1 MSDTIYGKG
10 ITVASGFDLGAKT
23 PLDSRIVASTI
34 EERDS
39 HVSNNRAYDGMIVYV
54 IEDKTTY
61 QYLNG
66 EWVIFGAEV
75 IDNLASDST
84 IKGLSANQGRVLNEK
99 IADINTNINQNINE
113 SLVEVNKK
121 IEEVGSEVDTLAGNI
136 VDELETIHGQ
146 LESVKD
152 GIDYND
158 LLNKPTIPTRVTQL
172 TNDANYATKEYVD
185 SRVEQGGSN
194 DNGGG
199 VGVYIGITAP
209 ENTNLIW
216 IDATTPYNLN
226 PNSYEERLRLNYIS
240 IVNKT
245 YFKLLAIQSNISKL
259 ENKINEISIDHSSEA
274 GVCRAEL
281 AKQRSRLSV
290 LENQIVSTLAL
301 LNSETELTSLKARCK
316 QIRADMKS
324 IRYSLADLA
333 HETMKILDQEKGI
346 VIPDDEG
353 GESGGEDIVTDEYAL
368 LTETGL
374 NILTED
380 GLIIIADVLSTP
392 SNALLTE
399 TGVTILTEDGLI
411 ILLDGV
417 TTEEVVKDAILNE
430 LGVAILTEDGRI
442 LLKG

>member
-1 MSDTIYGKG
+1 MSDTLYGKG
-10 ITVASGFDLGAKT
+10 ITVASGFDLGAKS
-23 PLDSRIVASTI
+23 PLDLRIVANTV
-34 EERDS
+34 EERDA
-39 HVSNNRAYDGMIVYV
+39 HVTNNRAYDGMVVYV

-61 QYLNG
+61 QYLDG

-84 IKGLSANQGRVLNEK
+84 IKGLSANQGRVLDEKISVVNDEVKQVSNELSSVNEK
-99 IADINTNINQNINE
+99 LDNIGE
-113 SLVEVNKK
+113 
-121 IEEVGSEVDTLAGNI
+121 TL
-136 VDELETIHGQ
+136 EHTH
-146 LESVKD
+146 
-152 GIDYND
+152 DYNE
-158 LLNKPTIPTRVTQL
+158 LINKPNIPSKVSQL

-194 DNGGG
+194 DDEG
-199 VGVYIGITAP
+199 VGVYISTTAP
-209 ENTNLIW
+209 ENTKLIW

-240 IVNKT
+240 TVNKT

-274 GVCRAEL
+274 GACRAEL
-281 AKQRSRLSV
+281 ARQRSRLSV
-290 LENQIVSTLAL
+290 LENQIISTLAL

-316 QIRADMKS
+316 QIRVDMKS

-333 HETMKILDQEKGI
+333 HETMQILDQEKGI
-346 VIPDDEG
+346 IIPDDEG
-353 GESGGEDIVTDEYAL
+353 GESGSDDIVTDEYAL

-417 TTEEVVKDAILNE
+417 TTEEAIKDAILNE

>member
-1 MSDTIYGKG
+1 MSGTLYGKG
-10 ITVASGFDLGAKT
+10 ITVASGFDLGAKS
-23 PLDSRIVASTI
+23 PLDSRIVVNTV
-34 EERDS
+34 EELNA
-39 HVSNNRAYDGMIVYV
+39 HVTNNRAYDGMVVYV

-61 QYLNG
+61 QYLDG

-75 IDNLASDST
+75 IDNLASNST
-84 IKGLSANQGRVLNEK
+84 IKGLSANQGRVLDEKISAVNDEVKQVSNELSNVNEK
-99 IADINTNINQNINE
+99 LDNIGE
-113 SLVEVNKK
+113 
-121 IEEVGSEVDTLAGNI
+121 TL
-136 VDELETIHGQ
+136 EHTH
-146 LESVKD
+146 
-152 GIDYND
+152 DYNE
-158 LLNKPTIPTRVTQL
+158 LTNKPTIPSRVSQL

-194 DNGGG
+194 DDEGA
-199 VGVYIGITAP
+199 GVYISTTAP
-209 ENTNLIW
+209 ENTKLIW
-216 IDATTPYNLN
+216 IDATTPYNLS

-240 IVNKT
+240 MINKT

-274 GVCRAEL
+274 GAYRAEL
-281 AKQRSRLSV
+281 ARQRSRLSV
-290 LENQIVSTLAL
+290 LENQIISTLAL

-324 IRYSLADLA
+324 IRYNLADLA
-333 HETMKILDQEKGI
+333 HETMQTLDQEKGI
-346 VIPDDEG
+346 IIPDDEG
-353 GESGGEDIVTDEYAL
+353 GESGSDDIVTDEYAL

-417 TTEEVVKDAILNE
+417 TTEEAVKDAILNE

>member
-1 MSDTIYGKG
+1 MLSEDNLLSKKTDLEYDLPIKNRNIDEQRIEKLYKHYKAPLNRPEDVVFNYFVSNGEANGPALFDLLEKYVRTYGKSAELVFSPTSTLP
-10 ITVASGFDLGAKT
+10 IAAKLAFLT
-23 PLDSRIVASTI
+23 KFNANMPYEIANSSIKCILDS
-34 EERDS
+34 
-39 HVSNNRAYDGMIVYV
+39 
-54 IEDKTTY
+54 
-61 QYLNG
+61 
-66 EWVIFGAEV
+66 
-75 IDNLASDST
+75 
-84 IKGLSANQGRVLNEK
+84 
-99 IADINTNINQNINE
+99 
-113 SLVEVNKK
+113 
-121 IEEVGSEVDTLAGNI
+121 
-136 VDELETIHGQ
+136 
-146 LESVKD
+146 KD
-152 GIDYND
+152 
-158 LLNKPTIPTRVTQL
+158 
-172 TNDANYATKEYVD
+172 AF
-185 SRVEQGGSN
+185 
-194 DNGGG
+194 
-199 VGVYIGITAP
+199 
-209 ENTNLIW
+209 
-216 IDATTPYNLN
+216 
-226 PNSYEERLRLNYIS
+226 LR
-240 IVNKT
+240 
-245 YFKLLAIQSNISKL
+245 

-290 LENQIVSTLAL
+290 LENQIISTLAL
-301 LNSETELTSLKARCK
+301 LNNGTELTSLKARCK

-333 HETMKILDQEKGI
+333 HETMRILDQEKGI

-353 GESGGEDIVTDEYAL
+353 GESGGDDVATDEYAL

-417 TTEEVVKDAILNE
+417 TTEEAVKDAILNE

>member
-39 HVSNNRAYDGMIVYV
+39 HVSNNRAYDGMVVYV

-99 IADINTNINQNINE
+99 IAEINTNINQNINE
-113 SLVEVNKK
+113 SLV
-121 IEEVGSEVDTLAGNI
+121 DTLTGKIA
-136 VDELETIHGQ
+136 DELETIHGQ

-172 TNDANYATKEYVD
+172 TNDADYVTKEYVD
-185 SRVEQGGSN
+185 SRIEQGGSN

-199 VGVYIGITAP
+199 VGVYIGTTAP

-240 IVNKT
+240 TVNKT

-442 LLKG
+442 LLKDDE

>member
-1 MSDTIYGKG
+1 MSDTLYGKG
-10 ITVASGFDLGAKT
+10 ITVASGFDLGAKS
-23 PLDSRIVASTI
+23 PLDSRIVANTV
-34 EERDS
+34 EERDA
-39 HVSNNRAYDGMIVYV
+39 HVTNNRAYDGMIVYV

-61 QYLNG
+61 QYLDG

-84 IKGLSANQGRVLNEK
+84 IKGLSANQGRVLDEKIGAVNDEVKQVSNELSNVNEK
-99 IADINTNINQNINE
+99 LDNIGE
-113 SLVEVNKK
+113 
-121 IEEVGSEVDTLAGNI
+121 TL
-136 VDELETIHGQ
+136 EHTH
-146 LESVKD
+146 
-152 GIDYND
+152 DYNE
-158 LLNKPTIPTRVTQL
+158 LINKPTIPSRVSQL

-185 SRVEQGGSN
+185 SRVEQGSSN
-194 DNGGG
+194 DDEG
-199 VGVYIGITAP
+199 VGVYISTTAP
-209 ENTNLIW
+209 ENTKLIW

-240 IVNKT
+240 TVNKT
-245 YFKLLAIQSNISKL
+245 YFRLLAIQSNISKL

-274 GVCRAEL
+274 GACRAEL
-281 AKQRSRLSV
+281 ARQRSRLSV
-290 LENQIVSTLAL
+290 LENQIISTLAL

-333 HETMKILDQEKGI
+333 HETMQILDQEKGI
-346 VIPDDEG
+346 IIPDDEG
-353 GESGGEDIVTDEYAL
+353 GESDSDDVVTDEYAL

-417 TTEEVVKDAILNE
+417 TTEEAIKDAILNE

>member
-1 MSDTIYGKG
+1 MSDTLYGKG
-10 ITVASGFDLGAKT
+10 ITVASGFDLGAKS
-23 PLDSRIVASTI
+23 PLDSRIVANTV
-34 EERDS
+34 EERDA
-39 HVSNNRAYDGMIVYV
+39 HVTNNRAYDGMVVYV

-61 QYLNG
+61 QYLDG

-84 IKGLSANQGRVLNEK
+84 IKGLSANQGRVLDEKISAVNDEVKQVSNELFSVNEK
-99 IADINTNINQNINE
+99 LDNIGE
-113 SLVEVNKK
+113 
-121 IEEVGSEVDTLAGNI
+121 TL
-136 VDELETIHGQ
+136 EHTH
-146 LESVKD
+146 
-152 GIDYND
+152 DYNE
-158 LLNKPTIPTRVTQL
+158 LINKPNIPSRVSQL
-172 TNDANYATKEYVD
+172 TNDVNYATKEYVD
-185 SRVEQGGSN
+185 SRVEQGGSSN
-194 DNGGG
+194 DGG
-199 VGVYIGITAP
+199 VGVYIGTTAP
-209 ENTNLIW
+209 ENTKLIW
-216 IDATTPYNLN
+216 IDATTPYNLS

-240 IVNKT
+240 TVNKT
-245 YFKLLAIQSNISKL
+245 YFKLLAIQNNISKL

-281 AKQRSRLSV
+281 ARQRSRLSV
-290 LENQIVSTLAL
+290 LENQIISTLAL
-301 LNSETELTSLKARCK
+301 LNGETELTSLKARCK

-333 HETMKILDQEKGI
+333 HETMRILDQEKGI
-346 VIPDDEG
+346 IIPDNEG
-353 GESGGEDIVTDEYAL
+353 GEGGSDDDVATDEYAL

-417 TTEEVVKDAILNE
+417 TTEEAIKDAILTE

>member
-136 VDELETIHGQ
+136 ADELETIHGQ

-185 SRVEQGGSN
+185 SKVGQGGSN
-194 DNGGG
+194 NGEG
-199 VGVYIGITAP
+199 VGVYIGTTAP
-209 ENTNLIW
+209 ENTKLIW
-216 IDATTPYNLN
+216 IDATTPYNLS

-240 IVNKT
+240 TVNKT

-274 GVCRAEL
+274 GACRAEL
-281 AKQRSRLSV
+281 ASQRSRLSV
-290 LENQIVSTLAL
+290 LENQIISTLAL

-333 HETMKILDQEKGI
+333 HETMQILDREKGI
-346 VIPDDEG
+346 VIPDNEG
-353 GESGGEDIVTDEYAL
+353 GESGDDDVATDEYAL

-417 TTEEVVKDAILNE
+417 TTEEAIKDAILNE

>member
-1 MSDTIYGKG
+1 
-10 ITVASGFDLGAKT
+10 
-23 PLDSRIVASTI
+23 
-34 EERDS
+34 
-39 HVSNNRAYDGMIVYV
+39 
-54 IEDKTTY
+54 
-61 QYLNG
+61 
-66 EWVIFGAEV
+66 
-75 IDNLASDST
+75 
-84 IKGLSANQGRVLNEK
+84 
-99 IADINTNINQNINE
+99 
-113 SLVEVNKK
+113 
-121 IEEVGSEVDTLAGNI
+121 
-136 VDELETIHGQ
+136 
-146 LESVKD
+146 
-152 GIDYND
+152 
-158 LLNKPTIPTRVTQL
+158 VTQL

-185 SRVEQGGSN
+185 SKVEQGGN
-194 DNGGG
+194 NNEGA
-199 VGVYIGITAP
+199 GVYIGTTAP

-240 IVNKT
+240 TVNKT

-259 ENKINEISIDHSSEA
+259 EDKINEISIDHSSEA
-274 GVCRAEL
+274 GACRAEL
-281 AKQRSRLSV
+281 ARQRSRLSV
-290 LENQIVSTLAL
+290 LENQIISTLAL

-346 VIPDDEG
+346 IIPDDEG
-353 GESGGEDIVTDEYAL
+353 GESGGDDDVVTDEYAL

-417 TTEEVVKDAILNE
+417 TTEEAVKDAILNE

>member
-99 IADINTNINQNINE
+99 IADINANINQNINE
-113 SLVEVNKK
+113 NLVEVNKK

-136 VDELETIHGQ
+136 ADELETIHGQ

-185 SRVEQGGSN
+185 SKVEQGGNNN
-194 DNGGG
+194 DGG
-199 VGVYIGITAP
+199 VGVYIGTTAP

-240 IVNKT
+240 TINKT
-245 YFKLLAIQSNISKL
+245 YFRLLAIQSNISKL

-281 AKQRSRLSV
+281 AKQRSRLSI

-316 QIRADMKS
+316 QIRVDMKS

-333 HETMKILDQEKGI
+333 HETMRILDQEKGI
-346 VIPDDEG
+346 IIPDDEG
-353 GESGGEDIVTDEYAL
+353 GESGGDDVVTDEYAL

-417 TTEEVVKDAILNE
+417 TTEEAVKDAILNE

>member
-1 MSDTIYGKG
+1 MSDTLYGKG
-10 ITVASGFDLGAKT
+10 ITVASGFDLGAKS
-23 PLDSRIVASTI
+23 PLDSRIVVNTV
-34 EERDS
+34 EERDA
-39 HVSNNRAYDGMIVYV
+39 HVTNNRAYDGMIVYV

-61 QYLNG
+61 QYLDG

-84 IKGLSANQGRVLNEK
+84 TKGLSANQGRVLDEKISAINDEVKQVSNELSSVNEK
-99 IADINTNINQNINE
+99 LDNIGE
-113 SLVEVNKK
+113 
-121 IEEVGSEVDTLAGNI
+121 TL
-136 VDELETIHGQ
+136 EHTH
-146 LESVKD
+146 
-152 GIDYND
+152 DYNE
-158 LLNKPTIPTRVTQL
+158 LTNKPTIPSMVSQL
-172 TNDANYATKEYVD
+172 INDANYATKEYVD
-185 SRVEQGGSN
+185 SRIEQSGS
-194 DNGGG
+194 DDEG
-199 VGVYIGITAP
+199 VGVYIGTTAP
-209 ENTNLIW
+209 ENTGLIW

-240 IVNKT
+240 MVNKT

-274 GVCRAEL
+274 GACRAEL
-281 AKQRSRLSV
+281 ARQRSRLGV
-290 LENQIVSTLAL
+290 LENQIISTLAS
-301 LNSETELTSLKARCK
+301 LNNETELTTSLKARCK
-316 QIRADMKS
+316 QIRTDMKS

-333 HETMKILDQEKGI
+333 HETMQILDQEKGI
-346 VIPDDEG
+346 IIPDDEG
-353 GESGGEDIVTDEYAL
+353 GGGGSDDVVTDEYAL

-417 TTEEVVKDAILNE
+417 TTDEAIKDAILNE

>member
-1 MSDTIYGKG
+1 VSDTIYGKG

-39 HVSNNRAYDGMIVYV
+39 HVSNNRAYDGMVVYV

-136 VDELETIHGQ
+136 ADELETIHGQ

-185 SRVEQGGSN
+185 SKVEQGGN
-194 DNGGG
+194 NNEGA
-199 VGVYIGITAP
+199 GVYIGTTAP

-240 IVNKT
+240 TVNKT

-259 ENKINEISIDHSSEA
+259 EDKINEISIDHSSEA
-274 GVCRAEL
+274 GACRAEL
-281 AKQRSRLSV
+281 ARQRSRLSV
-290 LENQIVSTLAL
+290 LENQIISTLAL

-346 VIPDDEG
+346 IIPDDEG
-353 GESGGEDIVTDEYAL
+353 GESGGDDDVVTDEYAL

-417 TTEEVVKDAILNE
+417 TTEEAVKDAILNE

>member
-1 MSDTIYGKG
+1 VSDTIYGKG

-39 HVSNNRAYDGMIVYV
+39 HVSNNRAYDGMVVYV

-99 IADINTNINQNINE
+99 IADINTNINQNVNE

-136 VDELETIHGQ
+136 ADELETIHGQ

-185 SRVEQGGSN
+185 SKVEQGGN
-194 DNGGG
+194 NNEGA
-199 VGVYIGITAP
+199 GVYIGTTAP

-226 PNSYEERLRLNYIS
+226 PNSYEEALDNSLS
-240 IVNKT
+240 
-245 YFKLLAIQSNISKL
+245 SNI
-259 ENKINEISIDHSSEA
+259 
-274 GVCRAEL
+274 
-281 AKQRSRLSV
+281 
-290 LENQIVSTLAL
+290 T
-301 LNSETELTSLKARCK
+301 
-316 QIRADMKS
+316 
-324 IRYSLADLA
+324 
-333 HETMKILDQEKGI
+333 
-346 VIPDDEG
+346 
-353 GESGGEDIVTDEYAL
+353 
-368 LTETGL
+368 
-374 NILTED
+374 
-380 GLIIIADVLSTP
+380 
-392 SNALLTE
+392 
-399 TGVTILTEDGLI
+399 
-411 ILLDGV
+411 
-417 TTEEVVKDAILNE
+417 
-430 LGVAILTEDGRI
+430 
-442 LLKG
+442 

>member
-1 MSDTIYGKG
+1 MSDTLYGKG
-10 ITVASGFDLGAKT
+10 ITVASGFDLGAKS
-23 PLDSRIVASTI
+23 PLDSRIVANTV
-34 EERDS
+34 EERDA
-39 HVSNNRAYDGMIVYV
+39 HVTNNRAYDGMIVYV

-61 QYLNG
+61 QYLDG

-84 IKGLSANQGRVLNEK
+84 TKGLSANQGRVLDEK
-99 IADINTNINQNINE
+99 ISAINDEIKQISNELSSINE
-113 SLVEVNKK
+113 RL
-121 IEEVGSEVDTLAGNI
+121 
-136 VDELETIHGQ
+136 
-146 LESVKD
+146 
-152 GIDYND
+152 
-158 LLNKPTIPTRVTQL
+158 
-172 TNDANYATKEYVD
+172 
-185 SRVEQGGSN
+185 EQGGSN
-194 DNGGG
+194 NDEG
-199 VGVYIGITAP
+199 VGVYIGTTAP
-209 ENTNLIW
+209 ENTKLIW
-216 IDATTPYNLN
+216 IDATTPYNLS

-240 IVNKT
+240 MVNKT

-259 ENKINEISIDHSSEA
+259 ENKINEISTDYSSEA
-274 GVCRAEL
+274 GACRAEL
-281 AKQRSRLSV
+281 ARQRSRLSV
-290 LENQIVSTLAL
+290 LENQIISTLAL

-333 HETMKILDQEKGI
+333 HKTMQILDQEKGI
-346 VIPDDEG
+346 IIPDDEG
-353 GESGGEDIVTDEYAL
+353 GESGSDDVVTNEYAL

-380 GLIIIADVLSTP
+380 GLTIIADVLSTP

-417 TTEEVVKDAILNE
+417 TTEEAIKDAILNE

>member
-136 VDELETIHGQ
+136 ADELETIHGQ

-158 LLNKPTIPTRVTQL
+158 LL
-172 TNDANYATKEYVD
+172 
-185 SRVEQGGSN
+185 
-194 DNGGG
+194 
-199 VGVYIGITAP
+199 
-209 ENTNLIW
+209 
-216 IDATTPYNLN
+216 
-226 PNSYEERLRLNYIS
+226 
-240 IVNKT
+240 
-245 YFKLLAIQSNISKL
+245 L
-259 ENKINEISIDHSSEA
+259 EF
-274 GVCRAEL
+274 
-281 AKQRSRLSV
+281 
-290 LENQIVSTLAL
+290 
-301 LNSETELTSLKARCK
+301 
-316 QIRADMKS
+316 
-324 IRYSLADLA
+324 
-333 HETMKILDQEKGI
+333 
-346 VIPDDEG
+346 
-353 GESGGEDIVTDEYAL
+353 
-368 LTETGL
+368 
-374 NILTED
+374 
-380 GLIIIADVLSTP
+380 
-392 SNALLTE
+392 
-399 TGVTILTEDGLI
+399 
-411 ILLDGV
+411 
-417 TTEEVVKDAILNE
+417 
-430 LGVAILTEDGRI
+430 
-442 LLKG
+442 

>member
-1 MSDTIYGKG
+1 MSDTFYGTG
-10 ITVASGFDLGAKT
+10 ITVASGFDLGAKA
-23 PLDSRIVASTI
+23 PLDSRIVVNTI
-34 EERDS
+34 EERDA
-39 HVSNNRAYDGMIVYV
+39 HVTNNRAYDGMIVYV
-54 IEDKTTY
+54 KEDNTTY
-61 QYLNG
+61 QYLKE

-75 IDNLASDST
+75 IDNLGST
-84 IKGLSANQGRVLNEK
+84 SVIKGLSANQGRVLDEK
-99 IADINTNINQNINE
+99 ITNLQKEVENVDGKVDNIN
-113 SLVEVNKK
+113 
-121 IEEVGSEVDTLAGNI
+121 
-136 VDELETIHGQ
+136 
-146 LESVKD
+146 
-152 GIDYND
+152 
-158 LLNKPTIPTRVTQL
+158 IPTRMSQL
-172 TNDANYATKEYVD
+172 TNDLNYTTKEYVD
-185 SRVEQGGSN
+185 EKVGQGGNNNN
-194 DNGGG
+194 DGG
-199 VGVYIGITAP
+199 VGVYIGTTAP

-216 IDATTPYNLN
+216 IDATTPYNLS

-240 IVNKT
+240 TVNKT
-245 YFKLLAIQSNISKL
+245 YFRLLAIQSNISKL

-281 AKQRSRLSV
+281 ARQRSRLSV
-290 LENQIVSTLAL
+290 LENQIISTLAL

-324 IRYSLADLA
+324 IRYSLADLT
-333 HETMKILDQEKGI
+333 HETMQILDREKGI
-346 VIPDDEG
+346 VIPDNEG
-353 GESGGEDIVTDEYAL
+353 GEGGSDDDVATDEYAL

-417 TTEEVVKDAILNE
+417 TTEEAVKDAILNE

>member
-1 MSDTIYGKG
+1 MSDTFYGKG
-10 ITVASGFDLGAKT
+10 ITVASGFDLGAKS
-23 PLDSRIVASTI
+23 PLDSRIVVNTV
-34 EERDS
+34 EERDA
-39 HVSNNRAYDGMIVYV
+39 HVTNNRAYNGMIVYV

-61 QYLNG
+61 QYLDG

-84 IKGLSANQGRVLNEK
+84 TKGLSANQGRVLDEKISAINDEVKQVSNELSSVNEK
-99 IADINTNINQNINE
+99 LDNIGE
-113 SLVEVNKK
+113 
-121 IEEVGSEVDTLAGNI
+121 TL
-136 VDELETIHGQ
+136 EHTH
-146 LESVKD
+146 
-152 GIDYND
+152 DYNE
-158 LLNKPTIPTRVTQL
+158 LTNKPTIPSMVSQL

-185 SRVEQGGSN
+185 SRIEQSGS
-194 DNGGG
+194 DDEG
-199 VGVYIGITAP
+199 VGVYIGTTAP
-209 ENTNLIW
+209 ENTKLIW
-216 IDATTPYNLN
+216 IDATTPYNLS
-226 PNSYEERLRLNYIS
+226 PNSHEERLRLNYIS
-240 IVNKT
+240 MVNKT

-274 GVCRAEL
+274 GAYRAEL
-281 AKQRSRLSV
+281 ARQRSRLDV
-290 LENQIVSTLAL
+290 LENQIMSALAL
-301 LNSETELTSLKARCK
+301 LNNETELTTSLKARCK
-316 QIRADMKS
+316 QVRIDMKS

-333 HETMKILDQEKGI
+333 HETMQILDQEKGI

-353 GESGGEDIVTDEYAL
+353 GGSGSDDVITDEYAL

-380 GLIIIADVLSTP
+380 GLTIIADILSTP

-417 TTEEVVKDAILNE
+417 TTEEAIKDAILNE

>member
-1 MSDTIYGKG
+1 MSDTLYGKG
-10 ITVASGFDLGAKT
+10 ITVASGFDLGAKS
-23 PLDSRIVASTI
+23 PLDSRIVANTV
-34 EERDS
+34 EERDA
-39 HVSNNRAYDGMIVYV
+39 HVTNNRAYDGMIVYV

-61 QYLNG
+61 QYLDG

-84 IKGLSANQGRVLNEK
+84 IKGLSANQGRVLDEKISVVNDEVKQVSNELSSVNEK
-99 IADINTNINQNINE
+99 LDNIGE
-113 SLVEVNKK
+113 
-121 IEEVGSEVDTLAGNI
+121 TL
-136 VDELETIHGQ
+136 EHTH
-146 LESVKD
+146 
-152 GIDYND
+152 DYNE
-158 LLNKPTIPTRVTQL
+158 LTNKPTIPSKVSQL

-194 DNGGG
+194 DDEG
-199 VGVYIGITAP
+199 VGVYISTTAP
-209 ENTNLIW
+209 ENTRLIW
-216 IDATTPYNLN
+216 IDATTPYNLS

-240 IVNKT
+240 MVNKT

-274 GVCRAEL
+274 GACRAEL
-281 AKQRSRLSV
+281 ARQRSRLSV
-290 LENQIVSTLAL
+290 LENQIISTLAL

-316 QIRADMKS
+316 QIRVDMKS

-333 HETMKILDQEKGI
+333 HETMQILDQEKGI
-346 VIPDDEG
+346 IIPDDEG
-353 GESGGEDIVTDEYAL
+353 GGSGSDDVVTDEYAL

-417 TTEEVVKDAILNE
+417 TTEEAIKDAILNE

>member
-99 IADINTNINQNINE
+99 IAEINTNINQNINE

-136 VDELETIHGQ
+136 ADELETIHGQ

-172 TNDANYATKEYVD
+172 TNDANYTTKTYVD
-185 SRVEQGGSN
+185 EKIASIGGSGGS
-194 DNGGG
+194 GGG
-199 VGVYIGITAP
+199 NASIYIGSTP
-209 ENTNLIW
+209 PTDTNTIW
-216 IDATTPYNLN
+216 ADSSTPYTLE
-226 PNSYEERLRLNYIS
+226 PNSYTERLKNNYLKTLNS
-240 IVNKT
+240 ATV
-245 YFKLLAIQSNISKL
+245 KLLKA
-259 ENKINEISIDHSSEA
+259 ENSLSDIEEKINEISSDHATDATKLKTQLATVRSSMGRLKTRIE
-274 GVCRAEL
+274 EL
-281 AKQRSRLSV
+281 ITTINEVAD
-290 LENQIVSTLAL
+290 VSPYK
-301 LNSETELTSLKARCK
+301 LNSKQLRKEVKELLYTLS
-316 QIRADMKS
+316 
-324 IRYSLADLA
+324 DLYNS
-333 HETMKILDQEKGI
+333 TMRIIDQEKGI
-346 VIPDDEG
+346 VIENNGNEG
-353 GESGGEDIVTDEYAL
+353 GGNQGSADGMAL
-368 LTETGL
+368 LAENGMAIATEEGL
-374 NILTED
+374 L
-380 GLIIIADVLSTP
+380 
-392 SNALLTE
+392 
-399 TGVTILTEDGLI
+399 

-417 TTEEVVKDAILNE
+417 QSSGVLIDSILTE
-430 LGVAILTEDGRI
+430 LGLPILTEDGRQI
-442 LLKG
+442 LKG

>member
-10 ITVASGFDLGAKT
+10 ITVASGFDLGAKS
-23 PLDSRIVASTI
+23 PLDSRIMANTI
-34 EERDS
+34 EERDA
-39 HVSNNRAYDGMIVYV
+39 HVTNNRAYDGMIVYV

-61 QYLNG
+61 QYLDG

-84 IKGLSANQGRVLNEK
+84 IKGLSANQGRVLDEKISVVNDEVKQVSNELSSVNEK
-99 IADINTNINQNINE
+99 LDNIGE
-113 SLVEVNKK
+113 
-121 IEEVGSEVDTLAGNI
+121 TL
-136 VDELETIHGQ
+136 EHTH
-146 LESVKD
+146 
-152 GIDYND
+152 DYNE
-158 LLNKPTIPTRVTQL
+158 LTNKPTIPSRVSQL

-185 SRVEQGGSN
+185 SRVEQSGSN
-194 DNGGG
+194 DDEGA
-199 VGVYIGITAP
+199 GVYIGTTAP
-209 ENTNLIW
+209 ENTRLIW
-216 IDATTPYNLN
+216 IDATTPYNLS

-240 IVNKT
+240 TVNKI

-274 GVCRAEL
+274 GACRAEL
-281 AKQRSRLSV
+281 ARQRSRLSV
-290 LENQIVSTLAL
+290 LENQIISTLAL

-316 QIRADMKS
+316 QIRVDMKS

-333 HETMKILDQEKGI
+333 HETMQILDQEKGI
-346 VIPDDEG
+346 IIPDDEG
-353 GESGGEDIVTDEYAL
+353 GGSSSDDVVTDKYAL
-368 LTETGL
+368 LTETGF

-417 TTEEVVKDAILNE
+417 TTEEAIKDAILNE
-430 LGVAILTEDGRI
+430 LGVAILTEDSRI